1 MDPKTIEK
9 FLRREQEHEQR
20 GEFLATARAEMEKT
34 GEVVS
39 LARGLYT
46 LPGHSCLAQY
56 PVLDPS
62 TAAASPD
69 PTVTSVS
76 NVPNIP
82 TTPADPDLAND
93 QDINPQTAPVTSVPN
108 VPTASTTPDPAN
120 DQNTN
125 SHATDRADYT
135 HYTCYS
141 AAQTPSPPLCCAVWY
156 NARYFMVGRV
166 PRRECICM
174 GVENCLFCKIA
185 AGQIPSK
192 IVYQDQDVV
201 AFEDINPQAPQHVLF
216 IPRRHIASIADL
228 TTEDGPVLAA
238 IFTTAA
244 KVARDLGI
252 GESGYRFVANVGPDT
267 GQSVLHMH
275 FHLLGGRPMGWPPF
289 PKK

>member
-39 LARGLYT
+39 LARGLHT

-82 TTPADPDLAND
+82 TTPA
-93 QDINPQTAPVTSVPN
+93 APVTSVPN
-108 VPTASTTPDPAN
+108 VPTAPTTPDPAN

-125 SHATDRADYT
+125 SHATPVSNVSTVPSATSTPPTPIARQT
-135 HYTCYS
+135 HLTASDES
-141 AAQTPSPPLCCAVWY
+141 AG
-156 NARYFMVGRV
+156 ARKSD
-166 PRRECICM
+166 PDQQP
-174 GVENCLFCKIA
+174 EN
-185 AGQIPSK
+185 P
-192 IVYQDQDVV
+192 
-201 AFEDINPQAPQHVLF
+201 
-216 IPRRHIASIADL
+216 
-228 TTEDGPVLAA
+228 
-238 IFTTAA
+238 
-244 KVARDLGI
+244 
-252 GESGYRFVANVGPDT
+252 
-267 GQSVLHMH
+267 
-275 FHLLGGRPMGWPPF
+275 
-289 PKK
+289 

>member
-76 NVPNIP
+76 NVP
-82 TTPADPDLAND
+82 
-93 QDINPQTAPVTSVPN
+93 TAP
-108 VPTASTTPDPAN
+108 TTPDPAN

-125 SHATDRADYT
+125 SHATPVSNVSTVPSATSTPPTPIARQT
-135 HYTCYS
+135 HLTASDES
-141 AAQTPSPPLCCAVWY
+141 AG
-156 NARYFMVGRV
+156 ARKSD
-166 PRRECICM
+166 P
-174 GVENCLFCKIA
+174 
-185 AGQIPSK
+185 
-192 IVYQDQDVV
+192 DQQP
-201 AFEDINPQAPQHVLF
+201 E
-216 IPRRHIASIADL
+216 
-228 TTEDGPVLAA
+228 
-238 IFTTAA
+238 
-244 KVARDLGI
+244 
-252 GESGYRFVANVGPDT
+252 
-267 GQSVLHMH
+267 
-275 FHLLGGRPMGWPPF
+275 
-289 PKK
+289 

>member
-82 TTPADPDLAND
+82 TTPA
-93 QDINPQTAPVTSVPN
+93 
-108 VPTASTTPDPAN
+108 TPDPAN

-125 SHATDRADYT
+125 SHATPVSNVSNVSTVPSATSTPPTPIARQT
-135 HYTCYS
+135 HLTASDES
-141 AAQTPSPPLCCAVWY
+141 AG
-156 NARYFMVGRV
+156 ARKSD
-166 PRRECICM
+166 PDQQP
-174 GVENCLFCKIA
+174 EN
-185 AGQIPSK
+185 P
-192 IVYQDQDVV
+192 
-201 AFEDINPQAPQHVLF
+201 
-216 IPRRHIASIADL
+216 
-228 TTEDGPVLAA
+228 
-238 IFTTAA
+238 
-244 KVARDLGI
+244 
-252 GESGYRFVANVGPDT
+252 
-267 GQSVLHMH
+267 
-275 FHLLGGRPMGWPPF
+275 
-289 PKK
+289 